1 MTDKTQAMLIAEDIL
16 ARVADLLSIYPAETA
31 AALSLASTYAFAKIH
46 PAKLTAAN
54 KKIIKQNYPLA
65 TEELMADRAM
75 SELGM
80 NLSISTSIIAAEIA
94 LDYSP
99 LSYVKDQFD
108 ADMAL
113 PKELF
118 AEAQIAIQTAYTEVR
133 SIGLSPFGAMSMLI
147 ALGSAFAKEDGAT
160 KYQLIRPLLE
170 TAKTGLEE
178 KLTAHTAHSDDA
190 AIEALSRQMGISRA
204 AVKRMLNM

>member
-80 NLSISTSIIAAEIA
+80 NLSISSSIIAAEIA
-94 LDYSP
+94 MDYSP
-99 LSYVKDQFD
+99 LSYVKDQFE
-108 ADMAL
+108 ADMAI
-113 PKELF
+113 PKERF
-118 AEAQIAIQTAYTEVR
+118 AEAQNAVLKAYSEVR
-133 SIGLSPFGAMSMLI
+133 ATGFSAFGTASMMI
-147 ALGSAFAKEDGAT
+147 ALAAVYAKKEGAT
-160 KYQLIRPLLE
+160 KYQLMRPLLE
-170 TAKTGLEE
+170 TAKNGLDE
-178 KLTAHTAHSDDA
+178 KLTAHSDDA